1 MHLLPIRS
9 TYRWA
14 GAIQHDHEILL
25 VAKTRAELADAVQR
39 AVLAPHSYDV
49 PAITIVPVL
58 GGSPAYLDWI
68 NTETDMPRPS
78 SPVVE

>member
-9 TYRWA
+9 TYRWQ
-14 GAIQHDHEILL
+14 GAIQHDEEMLL

-39 AVLAPHSYDV
+39 AVLAQHSYDV
-49 PAITIVPVL
+49 PAITVVPVV

-68 NTETDMPRPS
+68 GAETETPS
-78 SPVVE
+78 QTYS